1 MSIWS
6 ELEGVVTFHEKDH
19 ISIEKCFKDA
29 LFNEHGFECIF
40 SYTQPQSKWNDKVT
54 SYFRVATDIDILM
67 LSDVLREIEAD
78 IRRKY
83 PKCFTMD
90 ISIHTRFL
98 I

>member
-29 LFNEHGFECIF
+29 FLEEYGYECIF
-40 SYTQPQSKWNDKVT
+40 SYTQPQLKWNDKVT
-54 SYFRVATDIDILM
+54 SYFRVATDV
-67 LSDVLREIEAD
+67 DVLTLTYVLKGVEAN

-83 PKCFTMD
+83 PKYFMMD
-90 ISIHTRFL
+90 IDIRTRFVV
-98 I
+98 

>member
-6 ELEGVVTFHEKDH
+6 ELDGAVTFHEKDH
-19 ISIEKCFKDA
+19 ISIHEVFKSVVGDH
-29 LFNEHGFECIF
+29 HGRECLF
-40 SYTQPQSKWNDKVT
+40 SYPEPQRKWNDKIT
-54 SYFRVATDIDILM
+54 LYFRVAIDCDVLDLYDILRQ
-67 LSDVLREIEAD
+67 VECG

>member
-6 ELEGVVTFHEKDH
+6 ELEGAVTFHEKDH
-19 ISIEKCFKDA
+19 ISIKKCFKD
-29 LFNEHGFECIF
+29 LLLNGYGFECIF

-54 SYFRVATDIDILM
+54 SYFRVATDIEIQM
-67 LSDVLREIEAD
+67 LSNVLREIEAG

-83 PKCFTMD
+83 PKYFMMD
-90 ISIHTRFL
+90 IDIHTRLL